1 MMTYNPSVDID
12 STPIEQVAEMP
23 LNEEI
28 ARAALNHDERAH
40 LKSVPSGLLRQEKK
54 IDESQMADFST
65 PIEDVMAP
73 GPNQMIQNEV
83 MGPPQMMMGGP
94 SASRK
99 QGKSESQTGS
109 KNPLGLTDEQFQ
121 AALAGAAAVLAFSK
135 PVQSKLRNMIPK
147 FVNEAGDTS
156 LTGLIST
163 ALVVAIIFYFAK
175 KFIMEKS

>member
-1 MMTYNPSVDID
+1 MLTYNPSVDID

-28 ARAALNHDERAH
+28 ARAALNHDERAN
-40 LKSVPSGLLRQEKK
+40 LKSVPAGLLRLEKK

-65 PIEDVMAP
+65 PIEEVMA

-83 MGPPQMMMGGP
+83 MGTPQMMMGGP

-99 QGKSESQTGS
+99 QGKAESQSS

-121 AALAGAAAVLAFSK
+121 AALAGVAGVLAFSK

-147 FVNEAGDTS
+147 FVNDSGDTS
-156 LTGLIST
+156 LTGLIAT

>member
-1 MMTYNPSVDID
+1 MLTYNPTVDMD

-28 ARAALNHDERAH
+28 ARAALNHDEKAN
-40 LKSVPSGLLRQEKK
+40 LKGVPTGLLRPEKK
-54 IDESQMADFST
+54 VDESQMADFST
-65 PIEDVMAP
+65 PIEEVMP

-83 MGPPQMMMGGP
+83 MGPAHGMMMPGP
-94 SASRK
+94 SASRT
-99 QGKSESQTGS
+99 QGRKEDKSS
-109 KNPLGLTDEQFQ
+109 KNPFGLTDEQFQ

-135 PVQSKLRNMIPK
+135 PIQTRLRSMVPK
-147 FVNEAGDTS
+147 FVNDSGDTS

-175 KFIMEKS
+175 KFITEKA

>member
-1 MMTYNPSVDID
+1 MLTYNPSVEMD
-12 STPIEQVAEMP
+12 STPIAQEEMP

-28 ARAALNHDERAH
+28 ARAALNHDERTN
-40 LKSVPSGLLRQEKK
+40 LKGVPTGLLRPEKK

-65 PIEDVMAP
+65 PIEEVMP

-99 QGKSESQTGS
+99 KSSGGEGASS
-109 KNPLGLTDEQFQ
+109 KNPFGLTDEQFQ

-135 PVQSKLRNMIPK
+135 PIQSRLRTMVPK
-147 FVNEAGDTS
+147 FVNDSGDTS
-156 LTGLIST
+156 LTGLIAT

-175 KFIMEKS
+175 KFITDKA